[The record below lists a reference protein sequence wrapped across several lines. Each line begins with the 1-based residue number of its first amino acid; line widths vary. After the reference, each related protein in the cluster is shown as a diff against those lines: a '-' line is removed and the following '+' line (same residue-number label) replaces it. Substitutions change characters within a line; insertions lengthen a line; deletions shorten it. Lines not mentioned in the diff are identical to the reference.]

1 MGLCEC
7 ESSNWQSLHNGQ
19 WNSFISPY
27 EKRYID
33 VRVKDQISTS
43 FSLSI
48 QEGNFLILEFF
59 FPFDVYLQTSL
70 GHARI
75 VAMLIRPITR
85 YLPLMLLIVNL
96 LIIISNSM
104 ILDSSVHLITKLM
117 SFGKEKE
124 K

>member
-59 FPFDVYLQTSL
+59 FL
-70 GHARI
+70 
-75 VAMLIRPITR
+75 
-85 YLPLMLLIVNL
+85 
-96 LIIISNSM
+96 
-104 ILDSSVHLITKLM
+104 LM
-117 SFGKEKE
+117 STCKLLLGMLEL
-124 K
+124 